1 MSVGC
6 SCKIEYKVV
15 VVGQRRGLS
24 NFTKEALQSQ
34 ILERKSQWFAK
45 EMDKS

>member
-6 SCKIEYKVV
+6 SCKIEYKILVL
-15 VVGQRRGLS
+15 GQKEMS

-45 EMDKS
+45 EVDKS